1 MHSRHRL
8 AATLTTVAGSIYF
21 YPFILIDNISER
33 HHATMTTALP
43 EQHLTE
49 GAILHGFRLERIRP
63 ITELQTTAYLF
74 HHFKSGAHVIHLSN
88 NDPDNLFSIALR
100 TPVHN
105 STGVPHILEHSVLCG
120 SRRYPVKDPFQEM
133 LKGSMQTFLNALT
146 YPDKTVY
153 PVSSQVEKDF
163 FNLASIYADAVFNP
177 LLSENTFYQEGWH
190 FDVEDIDKPF
200 GIKGIVYNEMKG
212 VFSNFASHVD
222 RKMLSALFPD
232 TTYHFESGGDPEHIT
247 DLSYEQFVDFH
258 RRYYHPSN
266 AFIILYG
273 NIPSDKALRFLNE
286 TYLNSFTQFPI
297 EASVKPQPL
306 WDTPRSSI
314 FEAPAPQEDRG
325 TATVAVAWIF
335 GDTTDPVA
343 TLTGQILSYYLLKT
357 EGSPLKR
364 ALIDSGLG
372 EDLADISG
380 FDSELRQTVFA
391 AGLRKTKPEHAGRIE
406 DCILAT
412 LDRLVRQGLDPA
424 LLEGSLRRIEF
435 NLREVTGGH
444 FPYNLR
450 IAERCYRS
458 WMYGGDPFAHCAF
471 EKPLSAITAH
481 LQNGD
486 TYFAD
491 CIRTRLL
498 GNRHRLC
505 VTITASPEMGN
516 RLEQQTA
523 QQAAR
528 LSATFSSADKERY
541 VRTTRTLL
549 EQQKAPSPPE
559 ALALLPK
566 LDISDLP
573 RAGAKVPT
581 ALSAAGDCPLHLHPL
596 FTSGIVYLDLGFDLG
611 HLPGNLIP
619 YIPLYCEYTTR
630 CGAAGL
636 SYEQMATRIA
646 LSTGGID
653 ASVTGKTVIG
663 THDEPFFR
671 LVFHA
676 KSLLPRFGATIAIMH
691 DLLTAPDLAH
701 EKLIRDIVLEE
712 RNSLNSAIINA
723 GHHFALTHAA
733 SGLLRSRAIDEQLHG
748 ITQLRFLEALVRN
761 DACGSALDALRQ
773 LHESVINRLS
783 AFVVVTADD
792 PETLVDELTP
802 FLDALPATALIAAP
816 PPQPLKTAPLPVGIE
831 ISSAVNFVGRVW
843 KLPPVM
849 PETAGQLL
857 LMGRILSAGYLWD
870 KVRVEGGA
878 YGGMSSVSIAHP
890 LFSCASY
897 RDPNLAA
904 TVHHFT
910 KGLKQVAAG
919 LPQKVIDQ
927 NIIGT
932 IGHIDAPLPPHAR
945 GLGESIALLT
955 GNTPLF
961 RQQLRD
967 AVFSARSSDLA
978 SLARSILDTKENVT
992 TVLGSA
998 AAFEQAGKEGFACS
1012 REPLLPSGGK

>member
-1 MHSRHRL
+1 
-8 AATLTTVAGSIYF
+8 
-21 YPFILIDNISER
+21 
-33 HHATMTTALP
+33 MTTALP
-43 EQHLTE
+43 EQRLDE
-49 GAILHGFRLERIRP
+49 SSLIHGFRLERIRP
-63 ITELQTTAYLF
+63 IAELQTTGYLF
-74 HHFKSGAHVIHLSN
+74 HHLKSGARVIHLFN

-100 TPVHN
+100 TPVHD

-163 FNLASIYADAVFNP
+163 FNLASIYADAVFHP

-190 FDVEDIDKPF
+190 FDVEDVTKPI

-247 DLSYEQFVDFH
+247 DLGYEQFIDFH

-273 NIPSDKALRFLNE
+273 NIPSEKSLRFLNE
-286 TYLNSFTQFPI
+286 MYLDSFTHLPVD
-297 EASVKPQPL
+297 ASVKQQPL
-306 WDTPRSSI
+306 WDAPRSVT

-325 TATVAVAWIF
+325 TATVVVAWIV

-343 TLTGQILSYYLLKT
+343 TLTGQILSYYLLET
-357 EGSPLKR
+357 ESSPLKR

-391 AGLRKTKPEHAGRIE
+391 AGLRKTKPEHAARIE
-406 DCILAT
+406 TCILAT
-412 LDRLVRQGLDPA
+412 LEKLARQGLDTS
-424 LLEGSLRRIEF
+424 LLEGAFRRIEF
-435 NLREVTGGH
+435 SLREVTGGH

-450 IAERCYRS
+450 IAERCYPS
-458 WMYGGDPFAHCAF
+458 WMHGGDPFAHCAF
-471 EKPLSAITAH
+471 EAPLSSIAAH

-486 TYFAD
+486 TFFAD
-491 CIRTRLL
+491 TIRTRLL
-498 GNRHRLC
+498 ANPHRLC
-505 VTITASPEMGN
+505 VTIAASPEMGS
-516 RLEQQTA
+516 RLEAQTLR
-523 QQAAR
+523 QAAR
-528 LSATFSSADKERY
+528 LSASFTLADKERCA
-541 VRTTRTLL
+541 RITRTLL
-549 EQQKAPSPPE
+549 EQQKTPSSPE
-559 ALALLPK
+559 ALSLLPK
-566 LDISDLP
+566 LALADLP
-573 RAGAKVPT
+573 REGTRVPT
-581 ALSAAGDCPLHLHPL
+581 TLSTSGGCPLHLHPL

-611 HLPGNLIP
+611 RIPGNLIP
-619 YIPLYCEYTTR
+619 YIPLYCEYASR

-663 THDEPFFR
+663 TPDEPFFR
-671 LVFHA
+671 LFFHA
-676 KSLLPRFGATIAIMH
+676 KSLLPRFGETAAILH

-701 EKLIRDIVLEE
+701 EKLIRDIVLEK
-712 RNSLNSAIINA
+712 RNGLTAAIISA
-723 GHHFALTHAA
+723 GHRFALTRAA
-733 SGLLRSRAIDEQLHG
+733 SGLLRSRALDEQIGG
-748 ITQLRFLEALVRN
+748 ITQLRFLEAIVRN
-761 DACGSALDALRQ
+761 DDYGSAIGALQQ
-773 LHESVINRLS
+773 LHAVIINRRHAGVVITADEPESVIN
-783 AFVVVTADD
+783 
-792 PETLVDELTP
+792 ELTP
-802 FLDALPATALIAAP
+802 LLDALPSPPLP
-816 PPQPLKTAPLPVGIE
+816 PPPPRLPLTPAPRPSGIE

-843 KLPPVM
+843 KVKPLSA
-849 PETAGQLL
+849 EIAGRLL
-857 LMGRILSAGYLWD
+857 LTGRILSAGYLWD

-878 YGGMSSVSIAHP
+878 YGGMSLVSVSHP

-904 TVHHFT
+904 TVRHFT
-910 KGLKQVAAG
+910 EGLEQVAAG
-919 LPQKVIDQ
+919 LPQGMIDQ

-932 IGHIDAPLPPHAR
+932 IGHIDSPLPPHAR
-945 GLGESIALLT
+945 GLTESIALLT
-955 GNTPLF
+955 GNTSQF

-967 AVFSARSSDLA
+967 AVFSARSTDLA
-978 SLARSILDTKENVT
+978 PIARSILDAQESAT

-998 AAFEQAGKEGFACS
+998 AAFEQAEKEGFVCG
-1012 REPLLPSGGK
+1012 REPLLPSSDP